1 MKNIRT
7 TYRIF
12 LLLSIC
18 LLAACNKAEM
28 PQAGQERTGE
38 VVISFVPRQHDSG
51 QAAAGQKGITRS
63 QLSGAEVDYRN
74 VAAVYLYVFD
84 ATNTCVL
91 VKDLG
96 WNGDLSKEYVLGQ
109 LSGEGQYTFLAVGV
123 DDRAGSVYQFPDAIK
138 VGTKLADCQA
148 KLDEVQRTFMPNA
161 DLYVGVTTTQIQA
174 ANYNRVEVELKRKVA
189 GVIVYL
195 QNIPCQPEGVFVK
208 RLEVNLHTN
217 QHTALPLIR
226 NEANPYGSG
235 VLNDSRLLFSYAF
248 EESERT
254 EGSDIFDRL
263 KPRTDDIKVIENTL
277 FFGAFMLPLEASA
290 TGTPTLSI
298 TLIGDDAVNHTEK
311 VLKTYEVRYKQAGGA
326 PTTAYPI
333 KENCLYSIGKKVT
346 GSSTDGDKPMDLS
359 GNIIEIIVQ
368 NYDEDY
374 KGDVEF
380 PPVSQ
385 PAYIRTE
392 FTPEKYIFNCIS
404 TTEVIHIDPSY
415 PVHPW
420 TLTIPREVDWIHIVD
435 RNATDGTVKY
445 LHSISGTGKMDVEL
459 LINDYVVK
467 NETVING
474 TAVKPNAVNII
485 KNDYRTVKLSL
496 HTSVSGLDKTVQI
509 RQYNA
514 ITISQ
519 GVFDEEE
526 ANNVFGISRLDY
538 GCYFDKKTGE
548 AVRPDTSPIDWGFFI
563 SDSYYMYDAFESTII
578 SKNDGEY
585 NLKKV
590 KENYGNRPGIYNGSL
605 IEKISKQ
612 AIEYNNTGINTV
624 GERIWFTPAYHQQ
637 RSITKTNNALKT
649 ENSEISIKNLM
660 NITDGLYWTSCAC
673 KGPATTE
680 ATPNK
685 AFAIP
690 LISNGGI
697 EEKNRHTF
705 LPVRQARYF
714 SPKQ

>member
-1 MKNIRT
+1 M
-7 TYRIF
+7 
-12 LLLSIC
+12 SIC

-123 DDRAGSVYQFPDAIK
+123 DDRAGSVYQFPNAIG
-138 VGTKLADCQA
+138 VGTSLADCQA
-148 KLDEVQRTFMPNA
+148 KLDEAQRTFMPNA

-195 QNIPCQPEGVFVK
+195 QNIPCEPEGVFVK

-459 LINDYVVK
+459 LINDHVVYRP
-467 NETVING
+467 TVSITEVTDPDAIN
-474 TAVKPNAVNII
+474 TI
-485 KNDYRTVKLSL
+485 KNDIRTANLQL
-496 HTSVSGLDKTVQI
+496 HTSTLGLDNTMPI

-514 ITISQ
+514 ITCAGYQ
-519 GVFDEEE
+519 DKP
-526 ANNVFGISRLDY
+526 FGLSRLDY
-538 GCYFDKKTGE
+538 GCYFDRQTGK
-548 AVRPDTSPIDWGFFI
+548 AVRPEGCKIQWGFFKTALDHI
-563 SDSYYMYDAFESTII
+563 FNGSYFENEYYD
-578 SKNDGEY
+578 DGES
-585 NLKKV
+585 NFKKV
-590 KENYGNRPGIYNGSL
+590 KKTPADRYNGSL
-605 IEKISKQ
+605 IQKTLIEAVETDHNGNNNAAEKI
-612 AIEYNNTGINTV
+612 
-624 GERIWFTPAYHQQ
+624 WFVPAYEEQWNIQ
-637 RSITKTNNALKT
+637 FTTQKLKDKFPAIDILELTNLET
-649 ENSEISIKNLM
+649 
-660 NITDGLYWTSCAC
+660 GWYWTSSGCEGPSASLRESYAAPAC
-673 KGPATTE
+673 GPRNSAHL
-680 ATPNK
+680 K
-685 AFAIP
+685 HK
-690 LISNGGI
+690 
-697 EEKNRHTF
+697 EKRDVSLN
-705 LPVRQARYF
+705 VRQARRF
-714 SPKQ
+714 ITP

>member
-1 MKNIRT
+1 MKNIKT

-28 PQAGQERTGE
+28 PQAGQEHTGE
-38 VVISFVPRQHDSG
+38 VVISFVPRQPDSG
-51 QAAAGQKGITRS
+51 RAAAGQEGVTRS

-84 ATNTCVL
+84 TANTCVL

-123 DDRAGSVYQFPDAIK
+123 DDRSGSVYQFPDAIK

-148 KLDEVQRTFMPNA
+148 KLDEAQRTFMPNA

-235 VLNDSRLLFSYAF
+235 ALNDSRLLFSYTF

-326 PTTAYPI
+326 PTTVYPI

-346 GSSTDGDKPMDLS
+346 GNSTDGDKPMDLS

-368 NYDEDY
+368 KYDDDY

-385 PAYIRTE
+385 SAYIRTD
-392 FTPEKYIFNCIS
+392 FNPEKYIFNCIN

-420 TLTIPREVDWIHIVD
+420 TLTIPEGVDWIHIVD

-445 LHSISGTGKMDVEL
+445 LHSISGTEKMDVEL
-459 LINDYVVK
+459 LINDYVVYRP
-467 NETVING
+467 TVSVTEVTDPDAIN
-474 TAVKPNAVNII
+474 TI
-485 KNDYRTVKLSL
+485 KNDFRTANLQL
-496 HTSVSGLDKTVQI
+496 HTSTLGLNDTVSI

-514 ITISQ
+514 ITCAGYQ
-519 GVFDEEE
+519 DKP
-526 ANNVFGISRLDY
+526 FGLSRLDY
-538 GCYFDKKTGE
+538 GCYFDRQTGK
-548 AVRPDTSPIDWGFFI
+548 AVRPEGCKIQWGFFLTALNHVF
-563 SDSYYMYDAFESTII
+563 DGSYFEEEYYG
-578 SKNDGEY
+578 DGES
-585 NLKKV
+585 NFKKV
-590 KENYGNRPGIYNGSL
+590 KKDDKEKYNGSL
-605 IEKISKQ
+605 IQKTLIEAVETDHNGNNNAAEKI
-612 AIEYNNTGINTV
+612 
-624 GERIWFTPAYHQQ
+624 WFVPAYQEQ
-637 RSITKTNNALKT
+637 WNIQFTTQKLEDKFPAIDILELTNLET
-649 ENSEISIKNLM
+649 
-660 NITDGLYWTSCAC
+660 GWYWTSSGCEGPSATSRESYAAPAC
-673 KGPATTE
+673 GPRNSADLE
-680 ATPNK
+680 HK
-685 AFAIP
+685 
-690 LISNGGI
+690 
-697 EEKNRHTF
+697 EKRDIF
-705 LPVRQARYF
+705 LNVRQARRF
-714 SPKQ
+714 ITP

>member
-74 VAAVYLYVFD
+74 VAVVYLYVFD

-123 DDRAGSVYQFPDAIK
+123 DDRSGSVYQFPDAIK

-148 KLDEVQRTFMPNA
+148 KLDEAQRTFMPNA

-235 VLNDSRLLFSYAF
+235 ALNDSRLLFSYTF

-368 NYDEDY
+368 DYDEDY

-445 LHSISGTGKMDVEL
+445 LHSISGTEKMDVEL
-459 LINDYVVK
+459 LINDHVVYRP
-467 NETVING
+467 TVSVTEVTDPDAIN
-474 TAVKPNAVNII
+474 TI
-485 KNDYRTVKLSL
+485 KNDFRTANLQL
-496 HTSVSGLDKTVQI
+496 HTSTLGLDNTMPI

-514 ITISQ
+514 ITCAGYQ
-519 GVFDEEE
+519 DKP
-526 ANNVFGISRLDY
+526 FGLSRLDY
-538 GCYFDKKTGE
+538 GCYFDRQTGK
-548 AVRPDTSPIDWGFFI
+548 AVRPKECKIQWGFFQTAL
-563 SDSYYMYDAFESTII
+563 DYVFNGSYFEKEYYD
-578 SKNDGEY
+578 DGES
-585 NLKKV
+585 NFKKV
-590 KENYGNRPGIYNGSL
+590 KKDDKEKYNGSL
-605 IEKISKQ
+605 IQKTLIEAVETDLNGNNNAAEKI
-612 AIEYNNTGINTV
+612 
-624 GERIWFTPAYHQQ
+624 WFVPAYQEQ
-637 RSITKTNNALKT
+637 WNIQFTTQKLKDKFPAIDILELTNLET
-649 ENSEISIKNLM
+649 
-660 NITDGLYWTSCAC
+660 GWYWTSSGCTGPSATLRESYAAPAC
-673 KGPATTE
+673 GPRNSTDLE
-680 ATPNK
+680 HK
-685 AFAIP
+685 
-690 LISNGGI
+690 
-697 EEKNRHTF
+697 EERDVF
-705 LPVRQARYF
+705 LNVRQARRF
-714 SPKQ
+714 ITP

>member
-1 MKNIRT
+1 M
-7 TYRIF
+7 
-12 LLLSIC
+12 SIC
-18 LLAACNKAEM
+18 LPAVLAACSETEM
-28 PQAGQERTGE
+28 PQTEPEHTGE
-38 VVISFVPRQHDSG
+38 VVISFAPRQHDSG
-51 QAAAGQKGITRS
+51 QAAAGKEGMTRS

-84 ATNTCVL
+84 TANTCVL

-123 DDRAGSVYQFPDAIK
+123 DDRSGSVYQFPDAIK
-138 VGTKLADCQA
+138 AGTKLADCQA
-148 KLDEVQRTFMPNA
+148 KLDEAQRTFMPNA

-195 QNIPCQPEGVFVK
+195 QNIPCEPEGVFVK

-217 QHTALPLIR
+217 QHTTLPLIG

-235 VLNDSRLLFSYAF
+235 ALNDSRLLFSYTF

-326 PTTAYPI
+326 PTTVYPI

-346 GSSTDGDKPMDLS
+346 GNSTDGDKPMDLS

-368 NYDEDY
+368 KYDDDY

-385 PAYIRTE
+385 SAYIRTD
-392 FTPEKYIFNCIS
+392 FNPEKYIFNCIS
-404 TTEVIHIDPSY
+404 TTEMIHIDPSY

-420 TLTIPREVDWIHIVD
+420 TLTIPQEVDWIHIVD

-445 LHSISGTGKMDVEL
+445 LHSISGTEKMDVEL
-459 LINDYVVK
+459 LINDYVVYRP
-467 NETVING
+467 TVSVTEVTDPDAIN
-474 TAVKPNAVNII
+474 TI
-485 KNDYRTVKLSL
+485 KNDIRTANLQL
-496 HTSVSGLDKTVQI
+496 HTSTLGLNDTVSI

-514 ITISQ
+514 ITCAGYQ
-519 GVFDEEE
+519 DKP
-526 ANNVFGISRLDY
+526 FGLSRLDY
-538 GCYFDKKTGE
+538 GCYFDRQTGK
-548 AVRPDTSPIDWGFFI
+548 AVRPEGCKIQWGFFKTAL
-563 SDSYYMYDAFESTII
+563 DHVFNNGSYFEEEYYG
-578 SKNDGEY
+578 DGES
-585 NLKKV
+585 NFKKV
-590 KENYGNRPGIYNGSL
+590 KKDDKEKYNGSL
-605 IEKISKQ
+605 IQKTLIEAVETDHNGNNNAAEKI
-612 AIEYNNTGINTV
+612 
-624 GERIWFTPAYHQQ
+624 WFVPAYQEQ
-637 RSITKTNNALKT
+637 WNIQFTTQKLEDKFPAIDILELTNLET
-649 ENSEISIKNLM
+649 
-660 NITDGLYWTSCAC
+660 GWYWTSSGCEGPSATLRESYAAPAC
-673 KGPATTE
+673 GPRNSADLE
-680 ATPNK
+680 HK
-685 AFAIP
+685 
-690 LISNGGI
+690 
-697 EEKNRHTF
+697 EKRDIF
-705 LPVRQARYF
+705 LNVRQARRF
-714 SPKQ
+714 ITP

>member
-1 MKNIRT
+1 MKNIRI

-51 QAAAGQKGITRS
+51 QAAAGQKGTTRS

-109 LSGEGQYTFLAVGV
+109 LSGEGQYTFLAIGV
-123 DDRAGSVYQFPDAIK
+123 DDRAGSVYQFPNAIG
-138 VGTKLADCQA
+138 VGTSLADCQA
-148 KLDEVQRTFMPNA
+148 KLDEAQRTFMPNA

-195 QNIPCQPEGVFVK
+195 QNIPCEPEGVFVK
-208 RLEVNLHTN
+208 RLEVNLHTD

-311 VLKTYEVRYKQAGGA
+311 VLKTYEVRYKQADGT

-346 GSSTDGDKPMDLS
+346 GNSTDGDKPMDLS

-368 NYDEDY
+368 KYDENY

-385 PAYIRTE
+385 PAYIRTD
-392 FTPEKYIFNCIS
+392 FNPEKYIFNCIS

-459 LINDYVVK
+459 LINDYVVYRP
-467 NETVING
+467 TVSVTEVTDPDAIN
-474 TAVKPNAVNII
+474 TI
-485 KNDYRTVKLSL
+485 KNDFRTANLQL
-496 HTSVSGLDKTVQI
+496 HTSTLGLNNTVSI

-514 ITISQ
+514 ITCAGYQ
-519 GVFDEEE
+519 DKP
-526 ANNVFGISRLDY
+526 FGLSRLDY
-538 GCYFDKKTGE
+538 GCYFDRQTGK
-548 AVRPDTSPIDWGFFI
+548 AVRPEGCKIQWGFFKTDI
-563 SDSYYMYDAFESTII
+563 QYIFLNGSWESSTYVA
-578 SKNDGEY
+578 DGEY
-585 NLKKV
+585 NFKDV
-590 KENYGNRPGIYNGSL
+590 DRERDGYIGSL
-605 IEKISKQ
+605 IEKTIK
-612 AIEYNNTGINTV
+612 EGMETDHNGNNNAA
-624 GERIWFTPAYHQQ
+624 EKIWFVPAYQEQ
-637 RSITKTNNALKT
+637 WNIQFTTQKLKDKFPAIDIPELTNLET
-649 ENSEISIKNLM
+649 
-660 NITDGLYWTSCAC
+660 GWYWTSSGCY
-673 KGPATTE
+673 GPSGSSRDSYAAPAYGSRADYEVSHKVDRKTTL
-680 ATPNK
+680 N
-685 AFAIP
+685 
-690 LISNGGI
+690 
-697 EEKNRHTF
+697 
-705 LPVRQARYF
+705 VRQARRF
-714 SPKQ
+714 ITP

>member
-1 MKNIRT
+1 MKNIKT
-7 TYRIF
+7 AYRIF

-123 DDRAGSVYQFPDAIK
+123 DDRSGSVYQFPDAIK

-148 KLDEVQRTFMPNA
+148 KLDEAQRTFMPNA

-368 NYDEDY
+368 DYDEDY

-385 PAYIRTE
+385 PAYIRTD
-392 FTPEKYIFNCIS
+392 FNPEKYIFNCIS
-404 TTEVIHIDPSY
+404 ATEVIHIDPSY

-420 TLTIPREVDWIHIVD
+420 KLTIPEGVDWIHIVD

-445 LHSISGTGKMDVEL
+445 LHSISGTEKMDVEL
-459 LINDYVVK
+459 LINDHVVYRP
-467 NETVING
+467 TVSTTEVTDPDAIN
-474 TAVKPNAVNII
+474 TI
-485 KNDYRTVKLSL
+485 KNDIRIANLQL
-496 HTSVSGLDKTVQI
+496 HTSTLGLGNTMPI

-514 ITISQ
+514 ITCAGYQ
-519 GVFDEEE
+519 DKP
-526 ANNVFGISRLDY
+526 FGLSRLDY
-538 GCYFDKKTGE
+538 GCYFDRQTGK
-548 AVRPDTSPIDWGFFI
+548 AVRPEGCKIQWGFFKTDI
-563 SDSYYMYDAFESTII
+563 QYIFLNGSWEYETYVA
-578 SKNDGEY
+578 DGEY
-585 NLKKV
+585 NFKDV
-590 KENYGNRPGIYNGSL
+590 DRERDGYIGSL
-605 IEKISKQ
+605 IEKTIKEG
-612 AIEYNNTGINTV
+612 IETDHNGNNNAA
-624 GERIWFTPAYHQQ
+624 EKIWFVPAYQEQ
-637 RSITKTNNALKT
+637 WNIQFTTQKLKDKFPAIDIPELTNLET
-649 ENSEISIKNLM
+649 
-660 NITDGLYWTSCAC
+660 GWYWTSSGCY
-673 KGPATTE
+673 GPSGTPRDSYAVPAYGSRAEYEVLHKVDRKTTL
-680 ATPNK
+680 N
-685 AFAIP
+685 
-690 LISNGGI
+690 
-697 EEKNRHTF
+697 
-705 LPVRQARYF
+705 VRQARRF
-714 SPKQ
+714 ITP